1 MSMNTAPARRQ
12 SPQVYRRR
20 RLLVLLG
27 LLAVAIAIVLVIVRP
42 GSSEGGEPDAAGAT
56 IPSASPA
63 PTDGAG
69 TAPTVTPSEQTS
81 IPTEPAVADGDPCA
95 ERDVT
100 VEAVTDKSV
109 YEAAEQPQLSVTI
122 TNTGKNVCV
131 LNAGTKAQVFTIT
144 SGDEV
149 YWLST
154 DCQSEPIDAEV
165 SLAPGT
171 PISSSVP
178 IVWDRTRSSADTCD
192 GPREAVPAGGVSYH
206 LSVAVDGFEANPTKQ
221 FLLY

>member
-1 MSMNTAPARRQ
+1 MSTNQAPARQ
-12 SPQVYRRR
+12 SPKVYRRR
-20 RLLVLLG
+20 RLMVLLG
-27 LLAVAIAIVLVIVRP
+27 LVAVIVAIVLIIVRP
-42 GSSEGGEPDAAGAT
+42 GSSQGDESDAGGAT
-56 IPSASPA
+56 NPSQTAG

-69 TAPTVTPSEQTS
+69 TPPTV
-81 IPTEPAVADGDPCA
+81 IPTEPTAADGDACA
-95 ERDVT
+95 AKNIV
-100 VEAVTDKSV
+100 VEAVTDKTV

-144 SGDEV
+144 SGEEL

-154 DCQSEPIDAEV
+154 DCQVDPIDAEV

-178 IVWDRTRSSADTCD
+178 IVWDRTRSSVDTCG
-192 GPREAVPAGGVSYH
+192 GPREAVPAGGASYH
-206 LSVAVDGFEANPTKQ
+206 LSVVVDGFESQATKQ
-221 FLLY
+221 FQLY